1 MLRTTDVAIVAVPVV
16 ACLALFAGLGLLNRP
31 AAMGAL
37 PLSSLQGAAPT
48 GAATAN
54 TTSPAAQPAV
64 TIPETATSTTPDPET
79 TDTDTVTATTP
90 TTAPTAPTPTATIP
104 AAPESATLTRGRELA
119 ALLYSQ
125 RLAPLWGTF
134 TPAVRQEWGTFQK
147 FQAYR
152 VGGLK
157 AFGAERQVVSEQ
169 VRQSGGV
176 QYYTRTARFER
187 GPQHDWTL
195 VFGLNSKRQVVAF
208 NIVNA
213 GVLPATPAQ

>member
-37 PLSSLQGAAPT
+37 PLPSLQGTAST
-48 GAATAN
+48 EAATAN
-54 TTSPAAQPAV
+54 TTSPAAQSAV
-64 TIPETATSTTPDPET
+64 TLPETATSTTPAPEA
-79 TDTDTVTATTP
+79 TDTVTASPP
-90 TTAPTAPTPTATIP
+90 TAAPAAPTPPATIP
-104 AAPESATLTRGRELA
+104 ATPESATLTRGRELA

-125 RLAPLWGTF
+125 RLASLWGTF

-157 AFGAERQVVSEQ
+157 AFGAERKVVSEQ

-195 VFGLNSKRQVVAF
+195 VFGLNSARQVVAF

>member
-1 MLRTTDVAIVAVPVV
+1 MLRTTDIAIVAVPVV

-31 AAMGAL
+31 AVMGTL
-37 PLSSLQGAAPT
+37 PAPTLRSGAAADPVT
-48 GAATAN
+48 V
-54 TTSPAAQPAV
+54 PAV
-64 TIPETATSTTPDPET
+64 TDGTQTTAPAE
-79 TDTDTVTATTP
+79 ATTP
-90 TTAPTAPTPTATIP
+90 PQRATPQLPTKTAPRAQPSRP
-104 AAPESATLTRGRELA
+104 AAPESPALTRGRELA

-125 RLAPLWGTF
+125 RLTPLWSAF
-134 TPAVRQEWGTFQK
+134 TPAVQREWGSFQK

-152 VGGLK
+152 AGGLK
-157 AFGAERQVVSEQ
+157 AFGAEQRVVSEQ

-195 VFGLNSKRQVVAF
+195 VFGLNSAKQVVAF

-213 GVLPATPAQ
+213 GVLPTAPRQ